1 MSIVEKV
8 KVARGDKKAEF
19 VLKNCRIVNVFN
31 SKIERADIAI
41 EEGVIVGIGEYEGIK
56 EVDALDRYV
65 CPGFIDGHVHIE
77 SSMLTPPRFAK
88 LVMPKGTTTVIEDPH
103 EIANVCGLD
112 GIDFM
117 LKASEKIPLDVYVM
131 LPSCVPSTE
140 FENSGAVLL
149 AKDLKKMK
157 DRKNILG
164 LGEVMNYP
172 GVISCNKSVYE
183 KLDLMRDG
191 IIDGHAPGVMGKR
204 LNAYVTAGVMTD
216 HECTRVEELEEKVSK
231 GMYVHIREGSA
242 TRNLKDL
249 IVGVTPENSNRI
261 LFCTDDKQPYEI
273 EKEGH
278 INYNVRLAIEN
289 GINPIMAIKMATINT
304 AQCYGLK
311 NKGAVAPGYDADLII
326 LNDDLRKISIGEVFK
341 KGQLVAKDG
350 EALFDIE
357 TIEDSRVMNTVNLDN
372 IDNITFDIP
381 LKSSIVKVIQLI
393 EHNIITKSVIRKVDV
408 ENNNFKY
415 NSKLDILKLA
425 VVERHKGTGNVGL
438 GLVEGYGLKGGAVAL
453 TIAHD
458 SHNIIVVGDNDE
470 DMRVAIKELKRVN
483 GGITICANGS
493 VLQTLPLEVGGLMT
507 NSSVEVVGNKVKEMT
522 KIACEKG
529 INTNIDPFLTLAFL
543 ALPVIP
549 ELKLTDCGL
558 FNVDEFS
565 FVDIEE

>member
-19 VLKNCRIVNVFN
+19 VLKNCKIVNVFN
-31 SKIERADIAI
+31 SKIEKGDIAI
-41 EEGVIVGIGEYEGIK
+41 EEGVIVGIGEYEGVK
-56 EVDALDRYV
+56 EIDVKDRYV

-103 EIANVCGLD
+103 EIANVCGLP

-117 LKASEKIPLDVYVM
+117 LKASEEVPLDVYVM

-149 AKDLKKMK
+149 AKDLQLMK

-172 GVISCNKSVYE
+172 GVISCNKHVYD
-183 KLDLMRDG
+183 KLDLMKDM

-204 LNAYVTAGVMTD
+204 LNAYITAGVMTD
-216 HECTRVEELEEKVSK
+216 HECTKVEELEEKVSK

-249 IVGVTPENSNRI
+249 IAGVTPQNSRRI
-261 LFCTDDKQPYEI
+261 LFCTDDKQPYDI

-278 INYNVRLAIEN
+278 INYNVRLAIEH
-289 GINPIMAIKMATINT
+289 GINPIMAIQMATINT
-304 AQCYGLK
+304 AECYGLK
-311 NKGAVAPGYDADLII
+311 NKGAIAPGYDADIII
-326 LNDDLRKISIGEVFK
+326 LDDELNKINISDVYKQGK
-341 KGQLVAKDG
+341 LVAKDG

-357 TIEDSRVMNTVNLDN
+357 IIEDPRVLDTVKLED
-372 IDNITFDIP
+372 IDNISFDIP

-393 EHNIITKSVIRKVDV
+393 EHNIITKSVVRKVDV
-408 ENNNFKY
+408 ENNSFKY

-425 VVERHKGTGNVGL
+425 VVERHKKTGNVGL

-458 SHNIIVVGDNDE
+458 SHNIIAVGDNDE
-470 DMRVAIKELKRVN
+470 DMRVAIRELKRVK
-483 GGITICANGS
+483 GGITICAGGL

-507 NSSVEVVGNKVKEMT
+507 NASVGVVGNKIKEMDR
-522 KIACEKG
+522 IALEKG
-529 INTNIDPFLTLAFL
+529 VNPHIDPFLTLAFL

-558 FNVDEFS
+558 FDVDKFT